1 MSQIYIFKIINYI
14 FSINLSFILRK
25 RFLYL
30 FLTTIKIALMSDSYK
45 VKVND
50 SFQFDFDK
58 EQVSRLDAV
67 DMDVKTFHVLRKQA
81 LQSGDSLG

>member
-1 MSQIYIFKIINYI
+1 
-14 FSINLSFILRK
+14 
-25 RFLYL
+25 
-30 FLTTIKIALMSDSYK
+30 MSDSYK

-67 DMDVKTFHVLRKQA
+67 DMDVKTFHVLLRKQA
-81 LQSGDSLG
+81 LQSGEILG